1 MIKINFPILDEPLVL
16 SNATILT
23 IEDVSVYS
31 S

>member
-23 IEDVSVYS
+23 IEDV
-31 S
+31 